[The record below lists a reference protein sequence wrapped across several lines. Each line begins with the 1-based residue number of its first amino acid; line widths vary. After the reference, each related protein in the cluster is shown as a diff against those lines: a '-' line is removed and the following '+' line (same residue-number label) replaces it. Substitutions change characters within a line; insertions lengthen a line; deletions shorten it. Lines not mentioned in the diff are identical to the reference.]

1 MVGALIGISVVVVL
15 VIVLRL
21 AERPKLISPV
31 LPDELPR
38 YQTLEQLALRLH
50 TREANERGLKPGAEA
65 LVVFAQPAKPER
77 TKICYLYLH
86 GLSASRQEISPVTET
101 LAAADQANALYA
113 RISGHGMGTAGMG
126 KYHAGHWLESVWE
139 YWLMARALGERVV
152 IVATSTGAASAVWL
166 TQQRDVDQHLQALLL
181 IAPNFGVS
189 DKRAFLLTWPGART
203 WIPWVAG
210 RFHSWEP
217 RNKLQAKYWS
227 TTYSTL
233 AWIEMQLLLEQIAHI
248 DYQKMKTP
256 LMIQVSPEDPVIN
269 PMRARAIFEQWG
281 GVPKAFR
288 WVTVPSGDSQH
299 VFVGDI
305 MGPQRND
312 EVIHEFRLFLDQ
324 L

>member
-1 MVGALIGISVVVVL
+1 MVGALIGIGVAGIL
-15 VIVLRL
+15 IVLLRV
-21 AERPKLISPV
+21 AERPKLVRPV
-31 LPDELPR
+31 LSETLPR
-38 YQTLEQLALRLH
+38 YQTIEQLALRLH

-65 LVVFAQPAKPER
+65 LVVFARPDKPER

-101 LAAADQANALYA
+101 LAAEDNANAIYA

-139 YWLMARALGERVV
+139 YWLIARALGERVV
-152 IVATSTGAASAVWL
+152 VVATSTGAASAVWL
-166 TQQRDVDQHLQALLL
+166 TQQRDVEQHLHALLM

-203 WIPWVAG
+203 WIPWLTG
-210 RFHSWEP
+210 KYHSWEP

-233 AWIEMQLLLEQIAHI
+233 AWIEMQLLLDQIAHI
-248 DYQKMKTP
+248 DYGQMTTP

-269 PMRARAIFEQWG
+269 PKRARTVFEQWG
-281 GVPKAFR
+281 GAPKSFL

-305 MGPQRND
+305 MGAERNQD
-312 EVIHEFRLFLDQ
+312 VIREFRTFLDQ